1 MDAIGNCLSIVRD
14 EAEYTTSSSFKL
26 LFDPVLLIGGEWGT
40 GKTHLLCDITT
51 ERLTRE
57 DPTVLVLAKNFEGS
71 VLADICARLGEAT
84 SVEGKF
90 AELEA
95 IGQGAR
101 GRTVFIVDG
110 VNEGRR
116 QEWRQAQIGR
126 ESGREGEGQDGE
138 RA

>member
-84 SVEGKF
+84 SVRSEEQTS
-90 AELEA
+90 ELQSLMR
-95 IGQGAR
+95 I
-101 GRTVFIVDG
+101 
-110 VNEGRR
+110 
-116 QEWRQAQIGR
+116 
-126 ESGREGEGQDGE
+126 SY
-138 RA
+138 